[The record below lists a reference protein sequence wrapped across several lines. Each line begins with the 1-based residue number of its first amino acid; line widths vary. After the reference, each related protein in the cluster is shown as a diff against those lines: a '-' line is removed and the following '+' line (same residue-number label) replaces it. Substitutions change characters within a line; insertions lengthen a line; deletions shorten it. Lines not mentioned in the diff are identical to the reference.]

1 MPKVKVNNLSVWA
14 ENNVKRFIYALFYIS
29 AVISCGTL
37 SMFVM
42 HLLGKVEKYHDLK
55 TLNGLKLLGMI
66 ASVSA
71 GIALG
76 VYTILAFLRK
86 QGNM

>member
-1 MPKVKVNNLSVWA
+1 
-14 ENNVKRFIYALFYIS
+14 
-29 AVISCGTL
+29 
-37 SMFVM
+37 MFVM
-42 HLLGKVEKYHDLK
+42 HLLGKVEKYHDLL
-55 TLNGLKLLGMI
+55 TLNGLKLLGML

-86 QGNM
+86 QGKVSVINKFLIC